1 MILSSKELEKL
12 FVAGLKTGLL
22 LEIGGMGPI
31 CLLVFRLSLSLPL
44 SKLIIGIMGIT
55 FADIIYICLSVF
67 SIPVII
73 KKLKSY
79 QRIFDVV
86 VGMLLITVGVLFIT
100 TGHVIDSPSFQ
111 GHDLFL
117 WLFWLNFANPIT
129 ILFITGFFSVEISK
143 RNMDLKKS
151 GVFAFGFLLA
161 TPIFLIFVCLIGGI
175 VGRFLPS
182 IFVYIMNV
190 IMGCVLIFLGI
201 RSIRNRNR
209 EMKGMQNATGRCKRI
224 IQKK

>member
-1 MILSSKELEKL
+1 MMLTSKESEKL
-12 FVAGLKTGLL
+12 FVDGLKTGLL
-22 LEIGGMGPI
+22 LQIGGIGPI

-44 SKLIIGIMGIT
+44 SKLIIGIIGIT
-55 FADIIYICLSVF
+55 LADVVYISLAVF
-67 SIPVII
+67 SISAII

-86 VGMLLITVGVLFIT
+86 VGTVLITFGVLFIT
-100 TGHVIDSPSFQ
+100 AGHVVDSPSFQ
-111 GHDLFL
+111 GSDLFL
-117 WLFWLNFANPIT
+117 WLFGLTIANPIT
-129 ILFITGFFSVEISK
+129 ILFITGIFSLEISK

-161 TPIFLIFVCLIGGI
+161 TPIFMIFVCLVGSI

-182 IFVYIMNV
+182 IFVHIINA

-201 RSIRNRNR
+201 RSIRIN
-209 EMKGMQNATGRCKRI
+209 K
-224 IQKK
+224 